1 MKKTS
6 FRFFITLLLSLSF
19 SLALTGCWDK
29 REINELA
36 FVQGVI
42 IDKDANNIKL
52 ILHILKPSVLAQSK
66 GGGRMGGGGGGE
78 SSKPYLI
85 MSEEGP
91 TLSKA
96 LSKFNNSLSRELF
109 IQQNDIFFI
118 SEKLARSGLNEIL
131 DALTRQNEFRRTSYL
146 MVLKGKPEDIMQAPA
161 GLEQIPYKEVLGA
174 IKRSMKT
181 STAYVTNIND
191 FFKALTAGEGRQPIM
206 GVISVTKKNGKPSGI
221 SVENAAIFNKDKF
234 IGYTNALE
242 TSGLLFINGKI
253 QNGTIELNRG
263 PDQQKGKV
271 TLEIIKSKTSVRP
284 VLKDNKLSMQ
294 ISVTAETT
302 LDEQET
308 SIDLSNPQ
316 RISELEQLQNAAI
329 KHRIQLALNKI
340 QKEYKSDVFGF
351 GEKIHQH
358 YPKIWNQ
365 IKGDW
370 KDLFPHLPV
379 EIKVKSW
386 LARTGITSKPPKY

>member
-191 FFKALTAGEGRQPIM
+191 F
-206 GVISVTKKNGKPSGI
+206 
-221 SVENAAIFNKDKF
+221 
-234 IGYTNALE
+234 
-242 TSGLLFINGKI
+242 
-253 QNGTIELNRG
+253 
-263 PDQQKGKV
+263 
-271 TLEIIKSKTSVRP
+271 
-284 VLKDNKLSMQ
+284 LK
-294 ISVTAETT
+294 
-302 LDEQET
+302 
-308 SIDLSNPQ
+308 
-316 RISELEQLQNAAI
+316 R
-329 KHRIQLALNKI
+329 
-340 QKEYKSDVFGF
+340 
-351 GEKIHQH
+351 
-358 YPKIWNQ
+358 
-365 IKGDW
+365 
-370 KDLFPHLPV
+370 
-379 EIKVKSW
+379 
-386 LARTGITSKPPKY
+386 